1 MSTRPTPRPDLAV
14 TPRPA
19 PLPALA
25 VASRPAPLSGRDRA
39 VAPGP
44 APLSARAAVRRVVSL
59 LRRAVPA
66 VVVVAVLAGCG
77 TPLPEPAP
85 DPAPAV
91 APAATTVAQST
102 DVLGDVGEVLSTAD
116 AALDA
121 AALAPRVTGPALATR
136 TAEYVRSSA
145 TGGAKPPTVLPTDE
159 QVLIVPQTTQWPRT
173 QLVVT
178 EQPDDLQAPRILVL
192 QQAAPREQYKLWG
205 WARMAPGVSM
215 PATAEPS
222 TGSAVLAPDAQG
234 LVVTPTDAFVQY
246 ADVLA
251 SGAGSAYAAT
261 FAPDPFRTAI
271 ETARAAMVAG
281 VESAASATET
291 YTPDPASVVAL
302 ATADGGAIVVGQMT
316 TVSTVTLTV
325 AGGTIP
331 IQDPFYA
338 ALTGTQSAAS
348 AFARTYTDVLVMYV
362 PPADSGAPV
371 QVLAAEHAVT
381 GASAS

>member
-1 MSTRPTPRPDLAV
+1 MTARRTGRRSVTDRRPVTDRRTTPHRGVIA
-14 TPRPA
+14 
-19 PLPALA
+19 
-25 VASRPAPLSGRDRA
+25 
-39 VAPGP
+39 
-44 APLSARAAVRRVVSL
+44 
-59 LRRAVPA
+59 RRAVP
-66 VVVVAVLAGCG
+66 VVFALAVLAGCA

-85 DPAPAV
+85 EPAPAV

-102 DVLGDVGEVLSTAD
+102 DVLGDLGEVLSAAD
-116 AALDA
+116 AALDP
-121 AALAPRVTGPALATR
+121 AALGPRVTGPALATR
-136 TAEYVRSSA
+136 TAEYVRAGS
-145 TGGAKPPTVLPTDE
+145 TGGAKPPTILPTDE

-215 PATAEPS
+215 PPTAEPA

-234 LVVTPTDAFVQY
+234 LVVTPAEALVQY

-251 SGAGSAYAAT
+251 NGTASAYAAT
-261 FAPDPFRTAI
+261 FAADPFRAAI
-271 ETARAAMVAG
+271 EAARAAMVAG

-291 YTPDPASVVAL
+291 YTPDAAPVVAL
-302 ATADGGAIVVGQMT
+302 ATADGGAIVVGQLT

-348 AFARTYTDVLVMYV
+348 SFARTYTDVLVMYV

-381 GASAS
+381 AASAS

>member
-1 MSTRPTPRPDLAV
+1 VTFRRRPTA
-14 TPRPA
+14 
-19 PLPALA
+19 
-25 VASRPAPLSGRDRA
+25 DR
-39 VAPGP
+39 G
-44 APLSARAAVRRVVSL
+44 L
-59 LRRAVPA
+59 LVRRAVPA
-66 VVVVAVLAGCG
+66 ALALALLAGCS
-77 TPLPEPAP
+77 TPLPQPAP
-85 DPAPAV
+85 EPTPPV

-102 DVLGDVGEVLSTAD
+102 DVLGQLGEVLSTAD
-116 AALDA
+116 ATLDP
-121 AALAPRVTGPALATR
+121 AALGPRVTGPALATR
-136 TAEYVRSSA
+136 TAEYVRANA

-159 QVLIVPQTTQWPRT
+159 QVLIVPQTTAWPRT

-215 PATAEPS
+215 PPTAEPA

-234 LVVTPTDAFVQY
+234 LVVTPADAFVQY

-251 SGAGSAYAAT
+251 NGTASPYAAT
-261 FAPDPFRTAI
+261 FAADPFRAAI
-271 ETARAAMVAG
+271 EAARAAMVAG

-291 YTPDPASVVAL
+291 YTPDAAPVVAL
-302 ATADGGAIVVGQMT
+302 ATADGGAIVVGQLT

-338 ALTGTQSAAS
+338 ALTGAQSAGS
-348 AFARTYTDVLVMYV
+348 SFARTYTDVLVMYV